1 MIDPVL
7 PALRPLLGRLAR
19 PVALACIALALL
31 VPPAG
36 AAPRACS
43 MPPDML
49 EEARPLQAASR
60 ALELGQLRILVMGSA
75 SVVQAATGE
84 AATTWP
90 TRLEAALARRYNEA
104 RITVLVRGSRGASVT
119 DNLQRLKD
127 ALREYTPALV
137 LWQAGTVELSRGMD
151 PHEMT
156 EVMREGLEA
165 IRRAGADLIVMDQQ
179 YSRFLRANANVEP
192 YRDRLRLLAA
202 SSGAA
207 LFPRYDLMRH
217 WVETGALDL
226 ERVARGDRAAAL
238 ERLNGCLGE
247 AVAQLV
253 IRGLS
258 EAR

>member
-1 MIDPVL
+1 MIRIVL
-7 PALRPLLGRLAR
+7 PTARLLVR
-19 PVALACIALALL
+19 PVALAGLALALL
-31 VPPAG
+31 VAPAA
-36 AAPRACS
+36 AAPRTCS
-43 MPPDML
+43 MPQDML
-49 EEARPLQAASR
+49 DEARPLQAASR

-75 SVVQAATGE
+75 SVVQAGTAE

-90 TRLEAALARRYNEA
+90 TRLEAALARRYSEA
-104 RITVLVRGSRGASVT
+104 RISVLVRGSRGSSVT
-119 DNLQRLKD
+119 DNLHRLKE
-127 ALREYTPALV
+127 ALRQETPALV
-137 LWQAGTVELSRGMD
+137 VWQAGTVELSRGMD

-202 SSGAA
+202 SGGAA

-217 WVETGALDL
+217 WVEVGALDL

-238 ERLNGCLGE
+238 DRLNGCLGE

-253 IRGLS
+253 IRGMS

>member
-1 MIDPVL
+1 MIRRVL
-7 PALRPLLGRLAR
+7 PALHPLAR
-19 PVALACIALALL
+19 PVALACLALALL
-31 VPPAG
+31 ASPAAAVPRGCTVPAE
-36 AAPRACS
+36 
-43 MPPDML
+43 ML
-49 EEARPLQAASR
+49 EEARPLQAAAR
-60 ALELGQLRILVMGSA
+60 ALELGQLRILVLGSA
-75 SVVQAATGE
+75 SVVQAGTAE
-84 AATTWP
+84 AAATWP
-90 TRLEAALARRYNEA
+90 SRLEAALGRRYSEA
-104 RITVLVRGSRGASVT
+104 RINVLVRGTRGASVT

-165 IRRAGADLIVMDQQ
+165 IRRSGAELIVMDQQ

-202 SSGAA
+202 SAGAA
-207 LFPRYDLMRH
+207 LFPRYELMRH
-217 WVETGALDL
+217 WVDTGTLDL
-226 ERVARGDRAAAL
+226 ERAARGDRAAAL
-238 ERLNGCLGE
+238 ERLNACLGE
-247 AVAQLV
+247 AVAQLI

>member
-1 MIDPVL
+1 MIRRVFH
-7 PALRPLLGRLAR
+7 ALRLLAR
-19 PVALACIALALL
+19 PVLLAGLAMALL
-31 VPPAG
+31 APPA
-36 AAPRACS
+36 AAGPQACAL
-43 MPPDML
+43 PPEML
-49 EEARPLQAASR
+49 EEARPLQAAAR
-60 ALELGQLRILVMGSA
+60 ALELGRLRILVVGSA
-75 SVVQAATGE
+75 SVLQAGTAE
-84 AATTWP
+84 AASAWP
-90 TRLEAALARRYNEA
+90 ARLEAALGRRYSEA
-104 RITVLVRGSRGASVT
+104 RITIQVRGARGASVT

-192 YRDRLRLLAA
+192 YREKLRLLAA
-202 SSGAA
+202 SAGAA

-217 WVETGALDL
+217 WVENGTLDL

-238 ERLNGCLGE
+238 ERLNGCLAE
-247 AVAQLV
+247 AVAQMV

>member
-1 MIDPVL
+1 MIRSVL
-7 PALRPLLGRLAR
+7 PALRFLAR
-19 PVALACIALALL
+19 PVALAGFALALL
-31 VPPAG
+31 APPA
-36 AAPRACS
+36 AAWPRACAF
-43 MPPDML
+43 PPEML

-60 ALELGQLRILVMGSA
+60 ALELGQLRILVLGSA
-75 SVVQAATGE
+75 SVIQAGTAE

-90 TRLEAALARRYNEA
+90 TRLEAALARRYSEA
-104 RITVLVRGSRGASVT
+104 RIDVLVRGTRGASVT

-127 ALREYTPALV
+127 GLREYTPALV
-137 LWQAGTVELSRGMD
+137 VWQAGTVELSRGMD

-156 EVMREGLEA
+156 DVMREGLAA

-202 SSGAA
+202 SAGAA

-217 WVETGALDL
+217 WVETGTLDL
-226 ERVARGDRAAAL
+226 ERAARGDRAAAL

>member
-1 MIDPVL
+1 MIRHVL
-7 PALRPLLGRLAR
+7 PALRPLAR
-19 PVALACIALALL
+19 PVALACLTLALL
-31 VPPAG
+31 VPPA
-36 AAPRACS
+36 AAGPRSCTL
-43 MPPDML
+43 PGEML

-60 ALELGQLRILVMGSA
+60 ALELGQLRILVVGSA
-75 SVVQAATGE
+75 SVLQAGTAE
-84 AATTWP
+84 AATVWP
-90 TRLEAALARRYNEA
+90 ARLEAALTRRYSEA
-104 RITVLVRGSRGASVT
+104 RINVQVRGARGASVT

-127 ALREYTPALV
+127 ALRDYAPALV

-156 EVMREGLEA
+156 EVMREGLDA

-192 YRDRLRLLAA
+192 YREKLRLLAA
-202 SSGAA
+202 SAGAA

-217 WVETGALDL
+217 WVDTGTLDL
-226 ERVARGDRAAAL
+226 ERAARGDRAAAL

-247 AVAQLV
+247 AVAQLI
-253 IRGLS
+253 IRGLT

>member
-1 MIDPVL
+1 MIRLVL
-7 PALRPLLGRLAR
+7 PALRLLAR
-19 PVALACIALALL
+19 PVALAGLALALL
-31 VPPAG
+31 APPA
-36 AAPRACS
+36 AAVPRGCAV
-43 MPPDML
+43 PHDMV

-60 ALELGQLRILVMGSA
+60 ALELGALRILVIGSA
-75 SVVQAATGE
+75 SVVQAGTAE

-90 TRLEAALARRYNEA
+90 SRLETALGRRYSEA
-104 RITVLVRGSRGASVT
+104 RINVLVRGSRGASVT

-127 ALREYTPALV
+127 ALRQETPALV
-137 LWQAGTVELSRGMD
+137 IWQAGTVELSRGMD

-192 YRDRLRLLAA
+192 YREKLRLLAA
-202 SSGAA
+202 SAGAA

-247 AVAQLV
+247 AVAQMV